1 MAALACQ
8 HERATS
14 GNALIVVT
22 GPLYGR
28 RVVLGVCGGIAAYKA
43 VEVCRRLGDAGAR
56 VSPVLTLSAAR
67 FVGPLTFSALAAE
80 PARLSLFGDD
90 SVRGPGWD
98 GSAGTGVSA
107 GTGGSDVIP
116 HVRLGRS
123 ADAIVVVPAT
133 ARLIGSYAAGIS
145 SDLLTATLLATRAP
159 VLLCPAMHVEMWEHP
174 AVQDNISVL
183 RRRGVHILEPAEG
196 RLAGGD
202 FGKGRLREPDEVVAA
217 LAELLV
223 ASKREASN
231 GEVSNGEAGNGE
243 AGNSDAS
250 KDAGGSS
257 LQGVRAVVSAGGTRE
272 PFDPVRYIGNRSS
285 GKQGYAIAAEFRA
298 RGAQVTLVTSSEMP
312 PPTEVEV
319 VEVETAAEMAEAVLK
334 AAETANVVV
343 MAAAVAD
350 YRPAAPLPSKLKKS
364 GAPITLELVPTLDIL
379 AEIGRRKKP
388 GQVVAGF
395 AAETAPGTELV
406 ELGRA
411 KLESK
416 GADLIVANDVSAA
429 NAGFGSD
436 RSAAVIVAPGSATD
450 LGLSDKRAVAAKLVD
465 AITDLLSARGALAR
479 EAGARE

>member
-1 MAALACQ
+1 MV
-8 HERATS
+8 RA
-14 GNALIVVT
+14 
-22 GPLYGR
+22 PLFGR

-43 VEVCRRLGDAGAR
+43 VEVCRRLGDAGAV
-56 VSPVLTLSAAR
+56 VSPVLTPSAAR

-80 PARLSLFGDD
+80 PARLSLFSDD
-90 SVRGPGWD
+90 SVEGPGWD
-98 GSAGTGVSA
+98 GS
-107 GTGGSDVIP
+107 GGSDVIP

-123 ADAIVVVPAT
+123 ADAVVVVPAT

-183 RRRGVHILEPAEG
+183 RRRGVHILDPAEG

-202 FGKGRLREPDEVVAA
+202 FGKGRLREPVEVVAA
-217 LAELLV
+217 LAELLIPPKRDAREGA
-223 ASKREASN
+223 ASE
-231 GEVSNGEAGNGE
+231 GT
-243 AGNSDAS
+243 
-250 KDAGGSS
+250 GGSS
-257 LQGVRAVVSAGGTRE
+257 LQGVRVVVSAGGTRE

-312 PPTEVEV
+312 PPTEVDV

-350 YRPAAPLPSKLKKS
+350 YRPAAPLPAKLKKS
-364 GAPITLELVPTLDIL
+364 GAPINLELVPTLDIL
-379 AEIGRRKKP
+379 AEIGRRKRP

-395 AAETAPGTELV
+395 AAETAPGAELV

-411 KLESK
+411 KLASK

-465 AITDLLSARGALAR
+465 AITDLLSARGALA
-479 EAGARE
+479 